1 MNYFKNFLG
10 NPTWVMVFDAIIL
23 AAALAVALFL
33 TIRKRNYGLSV
44 FLTLYFIV
52 AAGVMLVSDY
62 FEGKYLYIGAEVLR
76 YFTIF
81 VIVAVGI
88 IYQNDLKALFLK
100 MGSKTDETTYH
111 THGNSEDELIDAA
124 NEIIKAVQ
132 SLSKNDTG
140 ALIIMCPDHVP
151 TNVVE
156 TGTKLNCLVSSEVL
170 QAIFNKKSPL
180 HDGAV
185 IIKNNTIIVA
195 GCFLPLTQRTDISKD
210 FGTRHRAAIGV
221 TEEYNVFPIVVSEE
235 SGIVSV
241 VHKNGECKRFIT
253 GEKLLDDIAQIYGIS
268 VISRIRKRK

>member
-10 NPTWVMVFDAIIL
+10 NPSWVMVFDAIIL

-100 MGSKTDETTYH
+100 MGSKTDETTYQ

-185 IIKNNTIIVA
+185 IIKNNTIIAA

>member
-1 MNYFKNFLG
+1 MI
-10 NPTWVMVFDAIIL
+10 TDARSL
-23 AAALAVALFL
+23 NLSNSVA
-33 TIRKRNYGLSV
+33 N
-44 FLTLYFIV
+44 
-52 AAGVMLVSDY
+52 
-62 FEGKYLYIGAEVLR
+62 
-76 YFTIF
+76 
-81 VIVAVGI
+81 
-88 IYQNDLKALFLK
+88 
-100 MGSKTDETTYH
+100 
-111 THGNSEDELIDAA
+111 AA

-132 SLSKNDTG
+132 SLSKNDAG

-185 IIKNNTIIVA
+185 IIKNNTIIAA

>member
-1 MNYFKNFLG
+1 MNQFLNFLD
-10 NPTWVMVFDAIIL
+10 NPSWVMVFDALIV
-23 AAALAVALFL
+23 AAVMFIALFL
-33 TIRKRNYGLSV
+33 TLRKHNYGLAI
-44 FLTLYFIV
+44 FLTVYFIGSG
-52 AAGVMLVSDY
+52 AVMLVADY
-62 FEGKYLYIGAEVLR
+62 FNGKYLFIGAQVLR

-81 VIVAVGI
+81 VIVALGV
-88 IYQNDLKALFLK
+88 IYQNDLKAIFLK
-100 MGSKTDETTYH
+100 IGGKSDETGYH
-111 THGNSEDELIDAA
+111 THGNSEDELIDSA

-132 SLSKNDTG
+132 TLSKNDTG
-140 ALIIMCPDHVP
+140 ALIIMCPEAVP
-151 TNVVE
+151 TSIVD

-185 IIKNNTIIVA
+185 IIKNNTIIAA
-195 GCFLPLTQRTDISKD
+195 GCFLPLTQRTDLSRD

-241 VHKNGECKRFIT
+241 VHKNGEVKRFIT
-253 GEKLLDDIAQIYGIS
+253 GEKLLDDLAQIYGIS